1 MCKSHFEGKTPL
13 CPGAVGNVGRRGP
26 ASDGAKH
33 LFDTKCGYLESL
45 EKVMLSGVGFAK
57 NAISVWVRNA
67 GVDDPMSD
75 SAVAHVGS
83 SKTVAT

>member
-1 MCKSHFEGKTPL
+1 
-13 CPGAVGNVGRRGP
+13 
-26 ASDGAKH
+26 
-33 LFDTKCGYLESL
+33 
-45 EKVMLSGVGFAK
+45 MLSGVGFAK
-57 NAISVWVRNA
+57 NTISVWVRDA